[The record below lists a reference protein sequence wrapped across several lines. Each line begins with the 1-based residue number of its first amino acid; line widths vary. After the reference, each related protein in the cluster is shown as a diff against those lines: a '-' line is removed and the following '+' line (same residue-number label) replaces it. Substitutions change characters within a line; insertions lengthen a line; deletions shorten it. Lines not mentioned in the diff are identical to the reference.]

1 MLSSNQIGAIYMAIS
16 AVSFSIMDILVKIMS
31 ASYPTGEIV
40 FFRGLFGLIPIFF
53 IIQETDIKIFFKLKS

>member
-40 FFRGLFGLIPIFF
+40 FFRGLFGLIPIFLLF
-53 IIQETDIKIFFKLKS
+53 PERDIKIFFKLKS

>member
-1 MLSSNQIGAIYMAIS
+1 MLSSNQIGAVYMAIS

-53 IIQETDIKIFFKLKS
+53 IIPRERYKNLFQTKN